1 MILSIE
7 EHCSLEQQR
16 HMARVFREVLGD
28 MLLTKPTEASAD
40 QLPSPRQLRE
50 KIIIKVW
57 LSPGWARQT
66 LLVGSAGPHHATA
79 SWPEPTRQD
88 LSGSVEQAT
97 LLLSSLDL
105 LSSTV
110 GWACSKHSGSSM
122 PLGSYVSRGEW
133 TLGGQLPPDCVH
145 YEGLGVAYLK
155 LGVS

>member
-57 LSPGWARQT
+57 LSPGWARQA

-79 SWPEPTRQD
+79 SWPVPTRQD

-97 LLLSSLDL
+97 PYLLLSSPAP

-110 GWACSKHSGSSM
+110 GWACSRHPGSNM
-122 PLGSYVSRGEW
+122 LLGSYVSRGEW
-133 TLGGQLPPDCVH
+133 TLGGQLLPELCA
-145 YEGLGVAYLK
+145 L
-155 LGVS
+155 